1 MESRS
6 VESIE
11 TQILEP
17 NKGTSF
23 SRTCFNGINA
33 LSGIGIISI
42 PYALSQGGWLCLML
56 FFLVAIICCYTGL
69 LLQKCM
75 SVSPSIKT
83 YPDIGEFAFGG
94 VLASIVLV
102 FSIFWVGAID
112 GVGFKEKG
120 AIWRWDGL
128 ISAVSMYTF
137 CYCGHAVFPTICN
150 SMKDRSQFPKVLF
163 VCFLLSTI
171 TYGSMATMGYLMYGQ
186 NLMSQITLNLPTGK
200 ISSKIAIHT
209 TIFNPITK
217 YALVVSPIATAIED
231 KLPLRKSKHI
241 VSYFIRTFLVISTVI
256 VALTVPFFEYVMTFT
271 GALLG
276 VTVSILLPCLCYLKI
291 RKPSY
296 LEVVFIGMILVFGSL
311 VAISGTYTS
320 LKNIISHV

>member
-83 YPDIGEFAFGG
+83 YPDIGEFAFGNKGRILISIFLYLELYLVAIEFLILEGDNLQKLFPNAKIHVGWVKIVGREVFVLLVAVVILPTTWLKSLSLLAYVSIGG

-128 ISAVSMYTF
+128 ISA
-137 CYCGHAVFPTICN
+137 
-150 SMKDRSQFPKVLF
+150 
-163 VCFLLSTI
+163 
-171 TYGSMATMGYLMYGQ
+171 
-186 NLMSQITLNLPTGK
+186 
-200 ISSKIAIHT
+200 
-209 TIFNPITK
+209 
-217 YALVVSPIATAIED
+217 
-231 KLPLRKSKHI
+231 
-241 VSYFIRTFLVISTVI
+241 
-256 VALTVPFFEYVMTFT
+256 
-271 GALLG
+271 
-276 VTVSILLPCLCYLKI
+276 
-291 RKPSY
+291 
-296 LEVVFIGMILVFGSL
+296 
-311 VAISGTYTS
+311 
-320 LKNIISHV
+320 